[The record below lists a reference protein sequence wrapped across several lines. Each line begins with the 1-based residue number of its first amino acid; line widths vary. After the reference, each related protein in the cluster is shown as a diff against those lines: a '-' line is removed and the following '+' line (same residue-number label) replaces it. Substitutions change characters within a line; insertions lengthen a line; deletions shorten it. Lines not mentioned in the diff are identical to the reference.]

1 MKKVLF
7 VLLSF
12 FLFISCN
19 ENVKDS
25 KNISKVLFNKDSE
38 NMKIDVFLN
47 GKFFTSY
54 IYNKEY
60 PKPFLFPVKA
70 KSGLTVTRGFP
81 LNPIPGER
89 TDHPHQIGHWFN
101 YGNVNGLDFWN
112 NSGAIPKK
120 DMHLYGKIVQTKILE
135 LNNKKGYLLSTS
147 QWQSNLGEHILTEK
161 TKFIFSELGSTRII
175 DRITELEAVKD
186 VSFKDNK
193 EGLFA
198 IRVIRQM
205 ELPSK
210 KAGRFIDSNGL
221 VTDVK
226 VLDNTGVNGDYLSS
240 EGLKGRDVWGTRA
253 RWVKLYSKVND
264 KNISITIMDSPKNI
278 GHPSY
283 WHARD
288 YGLFSANNLG
298 QSAFSQGREVL
309 NFSLKSG
316 EKIKFKHRMLINS
329 GDELSTEHIE
339 NFYNEFSENKTVKLF
354 KGKNL
359 NKWDLPK
366 NNLWWS
372 INEDGILVAKN
383 DPKQIG
389 SNLFTKKKYSNFY
402 LELDFKFISGKI
414 DSGVFIRGNQSEI
427 NPQIQ
432 IGESGSLKR
441 DMTGSPYIPKNGY
454 PVEANEVSK
463 NLKLD
468 GWNKMGIKVVDNN
481 YVINLNGVQI
491 LDYNHEYSN
500 LPGPIGLQIHKSR
513 DMEIWFKNINISEI

>member
-1 MKKVLF
+1 MYKRQ
-7 VLLSF
+7 
-12 FLFISCN
+12 
-19 ENVKDS
+19 
-25 KNISKVLFNKDSE
+25 
-38 NMKIDVFLN
+38 
-47 GKFFTSY
+47 
-54 IYNKEY
+54 
-60 PKPFLFPVKA
+60 FLFPVKA

-112 NSGAIPKK
+112 NSDAIPKK

-210 KAGRFIDSNGL
+210 KAGKFIDSNGL

-240 EGLKGRDVWGTRA
+240 EGLKGGDVWGTRA

-264 KNISITIMDSPKNI
+264 QNISITIMDSPKNI

-339 NFYNEFSENKTVKLF
+339 NFYNELKKVGLLRWRFNRVWNKNGGFFDGSYLKQDIEDLRKVHLYTHFSRPLSELIRDVNKYSLNLMARNLMLTVIKEKNAVQPTEDMVNFYIQTWLKEKGLLHKGLF
-354 KGKNL
+354 IDNGAGLSRKIQISTNQL
-359 NKWDLPK
+359 L
-366 NNLWWS
+366 L
-372 INEDGILVAKN
+372 ILQNIYN
-383 DPKQIG
+383 DPFMPEMIASFPIASIDGTLK
-389 SNLFTKKKYSNFY
+389 NKMKKTKFSRNGH
-402 LELDFKFISGKI
+402 FKT
-414 DSGVFIRGNQSEI
+414 
-427 NPQIQ
+427 
-432 IGESGSLKR
+432 GSLK
-441 DMTGSPYIPKNGY
+441 N
-454 PVEANEVSK
+454 VV
-463 NLKLD
+463 
-468 GWNKMGIKVVDNN
+468 GIAGFFLSDTKEMKSF
-481 YVINLNGVQI
+481 IFI
-491 LDYNHEYSN
+491 MNHE
-500 LPGPIGLQIHKSR
+500 
-513 DMEIWFKNINISEI
+513 EAKNAQPFIEDLIDLTFIN